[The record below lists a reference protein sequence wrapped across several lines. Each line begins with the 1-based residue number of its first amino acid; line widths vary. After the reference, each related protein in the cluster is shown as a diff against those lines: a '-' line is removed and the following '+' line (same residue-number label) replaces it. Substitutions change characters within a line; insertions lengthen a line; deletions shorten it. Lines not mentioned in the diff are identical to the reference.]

1 MKHLWHLW
9 ALALGEKA
17 HKKDQVADKVAI
29 IRSFIFATY
38 LITNA
43 FIVAGV
49 VRHWNDREINVDV
62 EIYENANYAEKL
74 YPEGRHNLGMDGN
87 SRIGGVYSSGAIK
100 NRTGEFE

>member
-17 HKKDQVADKVAI
+17 HKKDQVADKVAV
-29 IRSFIFATY
+29 IRTFIFTTY

-49 VRHWNDREINVDV
+49 IRHWNDREINVDV

-74 YPEGRHNLGMDGN
+74 YSEGRYNLGMDGD
-87 SRIGGVYSSGAIK
+87 SRISGVYSSGTIK

>member
-29 IRSFIFATY
+29 IRSFIFTTY

-49 VRHWNDREINVDV
+49 IRHWNDREINVQV
-62 EIYENANYAEKL
+62 EIYENSNSNKNT
-74 YPEGRHNLGMDGN
+74 YPEGRHNLGVGGDASFTRVYN
-87 SRIGGVYSSGAIK
+87 SDTIK
-100 NRTGEFE
+100 NRTGEYE